1 MKTTC
6 KVLTSCLTAATLLVG
21 TVCGAAAQ
29 DFPNKPI
36 RWVVPYAA
44 GGGSDFLARTIG
56 VPLSEKIGQPVLVD
70 NKPGGNTAL
79 AAAEVARSAPDGYTV
94 LSADN
99 GTLVFNPAFYKSL
112 SYSPTKESA
121 PSP

>member
-1 MKTTC
+1 MK
-6 KVLTSCLTAATLLVG
+6 KLLIATLLALPVLP
-21 TVCGAAAQ
+21 VVAQ
-29 DFPNKPI
+29 QAPQAFPTKPV

-56 VPLSEKIGQPVLVD
+56 QAWSTQAGQPVLVD

-79 AAAEVARSAPDGYTV
+79 AAAEVAHAAADGYTV

-99 GTLVFNPAFYKSL
+99 GTLVFNPVLYKSL
-112 SYSPTKESA
+112 SYS
-121 PSP
+121 